1 MATKFETESCSR
13 CGGSGHYSYN
23 SISGT
28 RCFKCGGAKIVL
40 TKRGS
45 VARDYFYALFELP
58 ASEVIAG
65 MFVHKDGRNL
75 NSSKKW
81 RKVEAVGVSSCV
93 AIVNGVKVKQDKIEL
108 TFNDHTY
115 CLFPSSKVAAARD
128 NDHIEANLA
137 AALEY
142 QATLTKLGKPK
153 KQAL

>member
-65 MFVHKDGRNL
+65 MFVHTHGSSL

-93 AIVNGVKVKQDKIEL
+93 AIVNGVKQAQIEL
-108 TFNDHTY
+108 TFNDHAY

-142 QATLTKLGKPK
+142 QDTLTKQGKPK
-153 KQAL
+153 KGAH